1 MTAERYASSFGA
13 AIDGTVQN
21 EDADADA
28 DADADEDDKRIVRDE
43 EVV

>member
-1 MTAERYASSFGA
+1 MVRYASSFGWLA

-28 DADADEDDKRIVRDE
+28 KRNGRYE
-43 EVV
+43 EEEGVA